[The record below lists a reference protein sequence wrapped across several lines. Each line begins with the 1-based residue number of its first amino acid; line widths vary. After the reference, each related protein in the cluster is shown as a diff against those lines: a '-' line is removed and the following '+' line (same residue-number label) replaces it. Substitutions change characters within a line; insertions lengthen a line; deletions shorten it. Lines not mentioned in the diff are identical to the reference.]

1 MSSAV
6 QAGPRPVGMA
16 CFQNVESQNML
27 SWKNPSSP
35 TLGPAQDTP
44 NPSMCL
50 RASSKHFLS
59 SVRLGAVT
67 TALGSMFQYPATLMV
82 ENFFLISNLNLPQLS
97 FMPPRMELL
106 RVMRTIDDRIVHELN
121 TTIPTASFVG
131 KVDPGQTCKEL
142 YESLMDAHTNRERI
156 IKNCIAQTSSV
167 VKSLR
172 EEREKA
178 QDDVALLKQLR
189 KEQTKLK
196 LMQSELNVEEVVNDR
211 SWKVFNERCR
221 IHYKPPK
228 SQ

>member
-1 MSSAV
+1 
-6 QAGPRPVGMA
+6 MA
-16 CFQNVESQNML
+16 APSGAASCEDFAEFQ
-27 SWKNPSSP
+27 
-35 TLGPAQDTP
+35 
-44 NPSMCL
+44 
-50 RASSKHFLS
+50 
-59 SVRLGAVT
+59 
-67 TALGSMFQYPATLMV
+67 
-82 ENFFLISNLNLPQLS
+82 
-97 FMPPRMELL
+97 ELL

-131 KVDPGQTCKEL
+131 KIDAGQTCKEL
-142 YESLMDAHTNRERI
+142 YQSLMDAHTSRERI

-167 VKSLR
+167 VKTLR

-178 QDDVALLKQLR
+178 QDDIALLKQLR

-211 SWKVFNERCR
+211 SWKLPVKNMSLKELEPTTHSCGPNAVYYMGVVTGLQVFNERCR